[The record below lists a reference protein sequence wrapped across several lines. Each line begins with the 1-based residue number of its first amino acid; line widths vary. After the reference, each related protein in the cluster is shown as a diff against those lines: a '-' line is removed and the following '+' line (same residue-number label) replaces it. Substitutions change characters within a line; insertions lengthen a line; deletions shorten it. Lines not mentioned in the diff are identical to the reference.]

1 MKMPNFK
8 NLLNDKNVLYVV
20 FILAILNILGY
31 LLVQNLE
38 AVAFFLVVGFLTT
51 YFSKNMI
58 IVLMVSIV
66 STSIFTSTRTR
77 MVKEGMSSKKNTGKD
92 KDKDMDMDN
101 EDDNDN
107 KSANESSD
115 KPASNLKMNSGPSKE
130 DDSDDDDETETEG
143 MAVSSGKKKNFV
155 SHADNLENAYK
166 KLHETVGKG
175 GIEGLT
181 GQTKKLLDQQES
193 LMNNI
198 KGMEPFLATAESFMS
213 KIDLSS
219 LDNISGMLSKFGGK

>member
-1 MKMPNFK
+1 
-8 NLLNDKNVLYVV
+8 
-20 FILAILNILGY
+20 
-31 LLVQNLE
+31 
-38 AVAFFLVVGFLTT
+38 
-51 YFSKNMI
+51 
-58 IVLMVSIV
+58 
-66 STSIFTSTRTR
+66 
-77 MVKEGMSSKKNTGKD
+77 MSSKKNTGKD